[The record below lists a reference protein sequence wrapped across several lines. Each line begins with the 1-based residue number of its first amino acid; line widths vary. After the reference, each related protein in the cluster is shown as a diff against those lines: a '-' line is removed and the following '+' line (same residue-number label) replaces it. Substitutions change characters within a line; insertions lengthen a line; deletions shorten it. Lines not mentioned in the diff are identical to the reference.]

1 MANEPL
7 VDVVGEAAR
16 AWPAIAISHE
26 RFATYLKERAGFT
39 HASDLYLA
47 CGCIDRIAPALAAFD
62 EHYIRSLPARVQRLG
77 LAATVVEEMQQVLR
91 EKLLVAP
98 PGQLPRLATYSGRG
112 PLHAWIRAAAV
123 RTALNLLRATWREDL
138 TGDDEPSGRAVDP
151 AMSPERELR
160 HAAYGE
166 AITKALRDATR
177 DLAAEDRLLLQMHF
191 ADGISAEQI
200 GRTLGI
206 NRVTAH
212 RRLVRAYRQIERG
225 AIALLRQRLGVA
237 PEDLDS
243 VLSITRSRLEIS
255 VRTLLA
261 SA

>member
-1 MANEPL
+1 MANEL
-7 VDVVGEAAR
+7 VDVVGDAAR
-16 AWPAIAISHE
+16 AWPAIALSHE
-26 RFATYLKERAGFT
+26 RFTAYLRERTGFT

-47 CGCIDRIAPALAAFD
+47 CGCVDRLAPALAAFD
-62 EHYIRSLPARVQRLG
+62 EHHIRSLPARLQRLG
-77 LAATVVEEMQQVLR
+77 LAASVLEETQQVLR
-91 EKLLVAP
+91 ERLLVAP
-98 PGQLPRLATYSGRG
+98 PGELPRLATYAGRG
-112 PLHAWIRAAAV
+112 PLHAWVRAAAV

-138 TGDDEPSGRAVDP
+138 VGDDEPSGVDI

-166 AITKALRDATR
+166 AITNALRDATR
-177 DLAAEDRLLLQMHF
+177 DLVAEDRLLLQMHF
-191 ADGISAEQI
+191 ADGCSADQI
-200 GRTLGI
+200 GKTLGI

-225 AIALLRQRLGVA
+225 AIALLRQRLGIA
-237 PEDLDS
+237 AEDLDS

-261 SA
+261 TG